1 MIFFYIQIE
10 KVLRF
15 GTRYTTYVIHL
26 KANTKYLCNGAA
38 MLYLYFDPG
47 TVPAMTHDY
56 LYGMKDQL
64 FQKSATIP

>member
-1 MIFFYIQIE
+1 MIFIYIQIE

-26 KANTKYLCNGAA
+26 KANTKYLYNGA

-47 TVPAMTHDY
+47 TVPVMTHDY
-56 LYGMKDQL
+56 LSYME
-64 FQKSATIP
+64 

>member
-1 MIFFYIQIE
+1 MIFIYIQIE

-26 KANTKYLCNGAA
+26 KANTKYLCYIYI
-38 MLYLYFDPG
+38 LTLELQFLPSW
-47 TVPAMTHDY
+47 PMTIDY